1 MSLRMGFSGRFSKAA
16 ARADGRAR
24 GRAGGRRGT
33 RRASACAPR
42 APACREHLQP
52 AAPLCGVWAPWRLT
66 AARTRLISHKTARR
80 GAIRTRAFGS
90 TQPPRAPKR
99 PRHPLPP
106 WLRRRHRGL
115 LPKARSLQFRT
126 RKTWTMP
133 LHSCCPLLRRSTRDQ
148 QMPLPGL
155 RPPKSAGLCRAELS
169 LRQQARIKAA
179 SRKNQQRQSL
189 RLYHRRRTRRSRAAA
204 PGM

>member
-1 MSLRMGFSGRFSKAA
+1 MQKSQGENCREVSRTLVSKMILRLRMGFSGRFSNAA

-80 GAIRTRAFGS
+80 GAILCAKFGVF
-90 TQPPRAPKR
+90 
-99 PRHPLPP
+99 
-106 WLRRRHRGL
+106 LRFL
-115 LPKARSLQFRT
+115 LLS
-126 RKTWTMP
+126 
-133 LHSCCPLLRRSTRDQ
+133 PLLFVRFTFFVCRQTN
-148 QMPLPGL
+148 LPERGSAIW
-155 RPPKSAGLCRAELS
+155 RPEIPGASANL
-169 LRQQARIKAA
+169 
-179 SRKNQQRQSL
+179 
-189 RLYHRRRTRRSRAAA
+189 HRVVT
-204 PGM
+204 

>member
-66 AARTRLISHKTARR
+66 ALRTRLISHKTARR
-80 GAIRTRAFGS
+80 GVIRFKFLKFFS
-90 TQPPRAPKR
+90 FFSKNV
-99 PRHPLPP
+99 
-106 WLRRRHRGL
+106 
-115 LPKARSLQFRT
+115 SFFFNFLQFFLNKNEK
-126 RKTWTMP
+126 KTKTLSENLGPENCM
-133 LHSCCPLLRRSTRDQ
+133 
-148 QMPLPGL
+148 GE
-155 RPPKSAGLCRAELS
+155 KFS
-169 LRQQARIKAA
+169 LRVRRGAA
-179 SRKNQQRQSL
+179 HLQRG
-189 RLYHRRRTRRSRAAA
+189 RTEEL
-204 PGM
+204 